1 MVSVVYADLSQ
12 TDLGE
17 IAKIVKESALSLES
31 RLDHKMVALESALDH
46 KMVALDHKMVAL
58 DHKMAALESRLD
70 QKMVALESRLS
81 LQIKESAL
89 ALDHKMVALESRLS
103 LQINESAVEFKKMYS
118 NEGHLFIRNAFVAL
132 SPAVKKYQSMSGF
145 GVILHGKMYF
155 VVPSHMNDASLHRH
169 SHADVAVV
177 NISKHVE
184 MLADVC
190 FIDISKEFIADPQ
203 IGDNLFAIGFDETSN
218 HRLWSGI
225 VISAV
230 DEVVTEYQDADG
242 NYKEMTKKLFLT
254 SGGTVRGMSGAPVF
268 NGCGL
273 SGISVGAAFSTEKTN
288 VNTEVLWLLG
298 AQVTHVKH
306 LIDLVSSSEAAPF
319 AFNTTNP
326 KICKIPIKEYCKLHA

>member
-1 MVSVVYADLSQ
+1 MLSFFLVLNMVSVVYADLSQ

-17 IAKIVKESALSLES
+17 IAKIVKESALALES
-31 RLDHKMVALESALDH
+31 RLDHKMVALESRLDH
-46 KMVALDHKMVAL
+46 
-58 DHKMAALESRLD
+58 
-70 QKMVALESRLS
+70 KMVALESRLS

-89 ALDHKMVALESRLS
+89 ALDHKMVALDHKMVALESRLS
-103 LQINESAVEFKKMYS
+103 LQINESTVELKKMYS